1 MIKVAIFG
9 ASGKMGRRIAAC
21 CADDPEV
28 EVVGGLEAAGN
39 PLIGQDLGDV
49 AGSGKSSVCIV
60 SDPKEA
66 ADAADVVIDFSFHE
80 ATIANLPA
88 ITEMKKAVV
97 IGTTGFSKDEL
108 EQIRVCS
115 EEIPILMAPNMS
127 LGVNVLFKLAGQV
140 AAALGEGYDIEIVE
154 AHHNQKQDAPSGTAK
169 RIAENIAD
177 AINRN
182 LDEVAVHGREGI
194 VGARKPEEIGVHAVR
209 GGDIVGDHTILYAG
223 PGERIELRHQAHS
236 RDTFARGA
244 ITAAKF
250 VAKQKPGL
258 YGMDDVLGL

>member
-1 MIKVAIFG
+1 
-9 ASGKMGRRIAAC
+9 MGRRIAAC
-21 CADDPEV
+21 CGDDPGV

-39 PLIGQDLGDV
+39 PLIGQGLAEIEG
-49 AGSGKSSVCIV
+49 AGTSSACIV
-60 SDPKEA
+60 ADPKVA

-80 ATIANLPA
+80 ATINNLAA
-88 ITEMKKAVV
+88 IAEMKKALV

-108 EQIRVCS
+108 DRIRACS
-115 EEIPILMAPNMS
+115 EQIPILTAPNMS
-127 LGVNVLFKLAGQV
+127 LGVNLLFKLAGQV
-140 AAALGEGYDIEIVE
+140 AAALGAGYDIEIVE

-169 RIAENIAD
+169 RIAENIA
-177 AINRN
+177 AALNRD
-182 LDEVAVHGREGI
+182 LDRVAVHGREGI
-194 VGARKPEEIGVHAVR
+194 VGARKPQEIGVHAVR

-223 PGERIELRHQAHS
+223 PGERIELKHQAHS